1 MTKNINFGDCFDICS
16 IFCHFAVAYLVIL
29 VNPTIM
35 VNMAIL
41 VNLVKLLILVNLL
54 ILVSLL
60 ILAFLMN
67 LVIVFNLMALVNL
80 VLWVIFCE
88 PTDSGDSVESGAP
101 DE

>member
-1 MTKNINFGDCFDICS
+1 MTNNINFGDCFDICS
-16 IFCHFAVAYLVIL
+16 IFCYFAVAYLVIL
-29 VNPTIM
+29 VNPEM
-35 VNMAIL
+35 LVNMAIL
-41 VNLVKLLILVNLL
+41 VNLVN
-54 ILVSLL
+54 LL